1 MKSERPGIFYLLENF
16 IDIVLNFAIMIASYM
31 LTVVVM
37 NNAALNIFEY
47 TVILPMFVSVL
58 LLSFIYQAFNIYRPV
73 PHVRVS
79 HFIHHIIRANC
90 VFFSVAVILNSI
102 ILEGEERKFVFV
114 WIAIFTVISTAFLLL
129 KKRIIVNI
137 ILAWRKNQFKLQK
150 VIIVGDNV
158 TTAKE
163 YINQISETPD
173 NGIEVIGAVGRKMS
187 SDVGCERLGDFEDL
201 EAVLDEHRPDF
212 VVFAIDSYDKK
223 SLIKLVNMC
232 DDRCIKVYFLPVIYG
247 FLKTARQIERVGYM
261 PIINIHS
268 TPLDNPANAFVKR
281 AMDIAGSLALILVT
295 LPIMIFAAVGVFIS
309 SPGPV
314 FFKQRRVGKMGKI
327 FTMYKF
333 RSMRLNKESTK
344 AWSHKGDPRKTKFGA
359 FIRSTAIDE
368 LPQLFNVLLGDMSL
382 VGPRPEIPHFVE
394 EFKQIIPLYMVK
406 HYVKPGM
413 TGLAQVKG
421 LRGDTSVEKRIRE
434 DIEYIENWTL
444 GMDLAILFAT
454 PFKAFNKNEM
464 YTVPTEE
471 SSDEPEGEA
480 ESGGAEN
487 NGKEKSEA
495 ENNE

>member
-1 MKSERPGIFYLLENF
+1 MKSERPSILYLIDNF
-16 IDIVLNFAIMIASYM
+16 VDMVLNFAIMIVSYM
-31 LTVVVM
+31 LTVVIL
-37 NNAALNIFEY
+37 NDPTLNIFNY

-90 VFFSVAVILNSI
+90 VFFSLSVILNSI
-102 ILEGEERKFVFV
+102 LLEGEERKFVFV
-114 WIAIFTVISTAFLLL
+114 WIAVFTVISTAFLLL
-129 KKRIIVNI
+129 KKRIIVNL

-150 VIIVGDNV
+150 VIIVGDNI
-158 TTAKE
+158 TTARE

-173 NGIEVIGAVGRKMS
+173 NGIMIVGAVGRKMS
-187 SDVGCERLGDFEDL
+187 AEVGCEKLGDFEDL
-201 EAVLDEHRPDF
+201 EAVLDEHRPNF

-295 LPIMIFAAVGVFIS
+295 LPIMIFAAIGVFIS

-314 FFKQRRVGKMGKI
+314 LFKQRRVGKMGKI

-333 RSMRLNKESTK
+333 RSMRLNKESTR
-344 AWSHKGDPRKTKFGA
+344 AWSHKGDSRKTKFGA

-368 LPQLFNVLLGDMSL
+368 LPQLFNVLFGDMSL

-394 EFKQIIPLYMVK
+394 EFKQTIPLYMVK

-454 PFKAFNKNEM
+454 PFKAFNKNEI
-464 YTVPTEE
+464 YTVPTEDSTDE
-471 SSDEPEGEA
+471 EDAKDVASDNNEA
-480 ESGGAEN
+480 D
-487 NGKEKSEA
+487 KSEA

>member
-1 MKSERPGIFYLLENF
+1 MRTERPGIFYLIENF
-16 IDIVLNFAIMIASYM
+16 VDIVLNFSIMIVSYM
-31 LTVVVM
+31 LTVVIM
-37 NNAALNIFEY
+37 NSAPVNIFNY

-58 LLSFIYQAFNIYRPV
+58 LLSFIYQTFNIYRPV

-90 VFFSVAVILNSI
+90 IFFSLAVILNSI
-102 ILEGEERKFVFV
+102 FLEGTERRFVFA
-114 WIAIFTVISTAFLLL
+114 WIAVFTVISTAFLLL

-137 ILAWRKNQFKLQK
+137 ILAWRKNRFKLQK

-158 TTAKE
+158 TTARE

-173 NGIEVIGAVGRKMS
+173 NGIVVIGAVGRKMKG
-187 SDVGCERLGDFEDL
+187 DFGCDNLGDFEDL
-201 EAVLDEHRPDF
+201 EAVLDDKRPDF

-223 SLIKLVNMC
+223 ELIKLVNMC
-232 DDRCIKVYFLPVIYG
+232 DDRCVKVYFLPVIYG

-281 AMDIAGSLALILVT
+281 TIDIAGSLALITVT
-295 LPIMIFAAVGVFIS
+295 MPIMIFAAIGVFVS
-309 SPGPV
+309 SPGPI

-333 RSMRLNKESTK
+333 RSMRLNRESTK

-394 EFKQIIPLYMVK
+394 EFKQTIPLYMVK

-413 TGLAQVKG
+413 TGLAQIKG

-464 YTVPTEE
+464 YTVPTEDSVDKSE
-471 SSDEPEGEA
+471 DAAEDSD
-480 ESGGAEN
+480 AEN
-487 NGKEKSEA
+487 SENSEA